1 MCSCVVLQETGHC
14 SVEGNWHPKLPH
26 IAARQEA
33 GKSDDCRFTC
43 TNPVTAVADPS
54 GSCMMSLQLCPCLT
68 LTPTDQYRILK
79 YVQGEG
85 YKSHTWD

>member
-43 TNPVTAVADPS
+43 TSAITYTCCGPFAVMYDVFAV
-54 GSCMMSLQLCPCLT
+54 MSLPY
-68 LTPTDQYRILK
+68 PYPN
-79 YVQGEG
+79 
-85 YKSHTWD
+85 